1 MRFFVLGLAL
11 VAIAAAPPDGA
22 RGDDQQIA
30 EQIVSKLQVEKEKG
44 ALRGFNIDLEVE
56 DGAVYLKGHVSE
68 TQQEALAIDIA
79 RRAPGVKKVYNGLTV
94 KSARATTTER
104 KPVPAATQP
113 KQLAESTAA
122 APQNQLRAEKE
133 DAKIAAKTETA
144 ASATPDAPK
153 SKLTPSLVAEPIAK
167 SAASTEP
174 KTLTPSEPSPTKL
187 AEPATA
193 KKVESDQPKPQLT
206 ANPSLPAPTKT
217 ISSREIAESIVSR
230 LQTAKAEGNLV
241 GFAID
246 VEVCRGEVTLKGQVS
261 DPAHAKLA
269 RTIASKTAGVGKV
282 IDRLTIQKEETPA
295 DSTTFVAST
304 APLAGEANTASGSG
318 PLGDDS
324 EAIAQR
330 VLARLQE
337 QKRQEKL
344 RNFGID
350 VQVNGTTVWV
360 TGYVSSREQENLV
373 LEITRT
379 TPGVSMVVNN
389 LRVAGLDQAV
399 HALPT
404 GIGSVQPVGQL
415 TTHESPIS
423 NPASGAIGS
432 GATPSTIPAGVP
444 ALPVA
449 NYGQY
454 AYPTVPYGA
463 AGIQMAQAQTP
474 LAFAPAQPVNHM
486 QPAPGYAGTPVPM
499 GAGSGVGIAPARFDH
514 PQMPSYAWPSYAAY
528 PNYAGVTYP
537 QQYSAS
543 AWPYIGP
550 FYPYP
555 QVPLG
560 WRRVT
565 LEWDDGWWFLKFKNK
580 KLH

>member
-11 VAIAAAPPDGA
+11 VAIAAAPPHGA
-22 RGDDQQIA
+22 RGDDQRIA
-30 EQIVSKLQVEKEKG
+30 EQIVSKLQAEKDKG
-44 ALRGFNIDLEVE
+44 TLRGFNIDLEVE
-56 DGAVYLKGHVSE
+56 EGAVYLKGHVSE
-68 TQQEALAIDIA
+68 SQQEAIAIDIA
-79 RRAPGVKKVYNGLTV
+79 RRAPGVKKVYNGLV
-94 KSARATTTER
+94 IKSSRKATEPQLVPSPAPARSLALTPSATPE
-104 KPVPAATQP
+104 
-113 KQLAESTAA
+113 
-122 APQNQLRAEKE
+122 NQLRLEKE
-133 DAKIAAKTETA
+133 ESQPKDGSSSPALATETKKDTSPAPASEAAEPRPVAKLATEEPSKLLTGESEPLKTDGAADKTNGVTPAAKPKAETL
-144 ASATPDAPK
+144 ASP
-153 SKLTPSLVAEPIAK
+153 PIAP
-167 SAASTEP
+167 TP
-174 KTLTPSEPSPTKL
+174 KI
-187 AEPATA
+187 
-193 KKVESDQPKPQLT
+193 
-206 ANPSLPAPTKT
+206 

-230 LQTAKAEGNLV
+230 LQEAKSKGNLV

-246 VEVCRGEVTLKGQVS
+246 VEVCRGEVTLKGQVT
-261 DPAHAKLA
+261 DPDHAKLA
-269 RTIASKTAGVGKV
+269 RSIASETAGVGQV
-282 IDRLTIQKEETPA
+282 IDRLTIQKSEELA

-304 APLAGEANTASGSG
+304 VPLAAELADAADSQSTST
-318 PLGDDS
+318 DS
-324 EAIAQR
+324 ETIAQR

-360 TGYVSSREQENLV
+360 TGYVSSREQETLV
-373 LEITRT
+373 LDVTRT
-379 TPGVSMVVNN
+379 TPGVGMVVNN
-389 LRVAGLDQAV
+389 LRVAGLAQAF

-404 GIGSVQPVGQL
+404 ASGTIQPVGQL
-415 TTHESPIS
+415 ASHESPIAAS
-423 NPASGAIGS
+423 PAPGTTAV
-432 GATPSTIPAGVP
+432 APATIPAQ
-444 ALPVA
+444 PVA
-449 NYGQY
+449 AYG
-454 AYPTVPYGA
+454 PYGYGA
-463 AGIQMAQAQTP
+463 VPGMQLAQAQTP

-486 QPAPGYAGTPVPM
+486 QPTPGYGGTPMPM

-514 PQMPSYAWPSYAAY
+514 PQMPGYAWPSYAAY

>member
-11 VAIAAAPPDGA
+11 VAIAAAPPNGA
-22 RGDDQQIA
+22 RGDDQRIA
-30 EQIVSKLQVEKEKG
+30 EQIVSKLQAEKDKG

-68 TQQEALAIDIA
+68 SQQEAIAIDIA
-79 RRAPGVKKVYNGLTV
+79 RRAPGVKKVYNGLV
-94 KSARATTTER
+94 IKSSRKTTE
-104 KPVPAATQP
+104 PQLVPTPSPARG
-113 KQLAESTAA
+113 LAETNSAT
-122 APQNQLRAEKE
+122 PENQLRSEKEEVKLQHAVSSSQAIAAETKKGPTPSPASKPADTQPVAKLTTEESLKLLTVEPAPLKAAEAAEKASVATQE
-133 DAKIAAKTETA
+133 AK
-144 ASATPDAPK
+144 PK
-153 SKLTPSLVAEPIAK
+153 SEPQ
-167 SAASTEP
+167 AAPPIT
-174 KTLTPSEPSPTKL
+174 
-187 AEPATA
+187 
-193 KKVESDQPKPQLT
+193 
-206 ANPSLPAPTKT
+206 PAPKT
-217 ISSREIAESIVSR
+217 ISSREIAESIVAR
-230 LQTAKAEGNLV
+230 LQEAKAKGNLV
-241 GFAID
+241 GFSID
-246 VEVCRGEVTLKGQVS
+246 VEVCRGEVTLKGQVT
-261 DPAHAKLA
+261 DPEHAKLA
-269 RTIASKTAGVGKV
+269 RSIATKTAGVGKV
-282 IDRLTIQKEETPA
+282 VDRLTIQKSEQAA

-304 APLAGEANTASGSG
+304 SPISAESVDTQSTST
-318 PLGDDS
+318 DS

-337 QKRQEKL
+337 QKREEKL

-360 TGYVSSREQENLV
+360 TGYVSSREQETLV
-373 LEITRT
+373 LEVTRT
-379 TPGVSMVVNN
+379 TPGVGMVVNN
-389 LRVAGLDQAV
+389 LRVAGLDQAY
-399 HALPT
+399 HALPA
-404 GIGSVQPVGQL
+404 GNGAIQPVGQL
-415 TTHESPIS
+415 TSHETPI
-423 NPASGAIGS
+423 AA
-432 GATPSTIPAGVP
+432 ATAAPGTAAVIPAQ
-444 ALPVA
+444 PVA
-449 NYGQY
+449 TYG
-454 AYPTVPYGA
+454 PYGYPA
-463 AGIQMAQAQTP
+463 AAYGAPGMQLAQAQTP

-486 QPAPGYAGTPVPM
+486 QPTPGYGGTPVSM